1 MAGPANSHD
10 NSVCNPK
17 LAVEAIKSGA
27 IDYLSKPYAP
37 EELLHA
43 VGAARSA
50 SGYCRKTRA
59 CARGG
64 ESYSWIKS

>member
-1 MAGPANSHD
+1 MIITDARWGDEWLRVSGKSPCTMAGPANSHD

-43 VGAARSA
+43 
-50 SGYCRKTRA
+50 
-59 CARGG
+59 
-64 ESYSWIKS
+64 